1 MTPTLEVPIEGGNQM
16 PTDLSADVSNHLM
29 TARMASNQQV
39 TQEMA
44 SGSLFVMEQSRLG
57 YLDRQREVGVLEG
70 RAASGVLA
78 TPIAS
83 PTTQG

>member
-1 MTPTLEVPIEGGNQM
+1 MNPTLEIPIPGDEKM

-39 TQEMA
+39 TQAMTE
-44 SGSLFVMEQSRLG
+44 GSLFVMEQSRLG
-57 YLDRQREVGVLEG
+57 YLDRQREVGLLEG
-70 RAASGVLA
+70 RTASGVLA